1 MMHCFFFCSDNMTVN
16 TFMSVKIIIS
26 ELLNLNQ
33 FLRSEI
39 LRAFY
44 ALKHAN
50 VNLVMSNLKYK
61 YK

>member
-1 MMHCFFFCSDNMTVN
+1 MTVN